1 MKKSVPF
8 IAVILIFMSVSGSA
22 TTVKLT
28 ADKENVTIGESIK
41 FHLEIHPTEPVGGQF
56 VLYREVEPRR
66 YKLCVVFYEKPS
78 PQQCTECAGDFPL
91 SEDLSRNFHYK
102 PVDPGNYYAEA
113 NFGGVRDKVYFTV
126 FTEATTTTST
136 TSTSTTTSTTTT
148 ITTTTTTTTKTAA
161 TTTKTTTTTSSTLPE
176 ENSSPVGPSHL
187 LLLAIPI
194 AIFLVMVVIVLY
206 LWRRSK

>member
-78 PQQCTECAGDFPL
+78 PEQCTECAGDFPL

-113 NFGGVRDKVYFTV
+113 NFGGARDKVYFTV
-126 FTEATTTTST
+126 FTETTTTTTTTTATTTK
-136 TSTSTTTSTTTT
+136 TTTT
-148 ITTTTTTTTKTAA
+148 MTTTTTTTTKTVA

>member
-8 IAVILIFMSVSGSA
+8 IVVILIFMSVSGSA

-78 PQQCTECAGDFPL
+78 PEQCTECAGDFPL

-113 NFGGVRDKVYFTV
+113 NFGGARDKVYFTV
-126 FTEATTTTST
+126 FTETTTTTTTTTATTTK
-136 TSTSTTTSTTTT
+136 
-148 ITTTTTTTTKTAA
+148 TTTTTTTTKTVA

-187 LLLAIPI
+187 LLLVIPI
-194 AIFLVMVVIVLY
+194 AIFPVMVVIVLY